1 MILKYDDI
9 TGLLPVVVQD
19 ADSGSVLMVGYMN
32 SDAYD
37 TTMTTRRVTFFS
49 RSRQELWMKGETSGN
64 VLNVVSIHADCDAD
78 ALLIKARPAG
88 PTCHTGSQSCFD
100 DQDAAFRL
108 ADLEDIIDLRDASG
122 DQHSYTVRLLREG
135 IHRCA
140 QKVGEEGLEVAL
152 AAVAAPDQLVDEV
165 ADLLYHILV
174 LLHVRGHRF
183 SEVEERLASR
193 NGRRMT
199 VTPS

>member
-37 TTMTTRRVTFFS
+37 MTMTTRRVTFFS
-49 RSRQELWMKGETSGN
+49 RSRQELWMKGEMSGN

-78 ALLIKARPAG
+78 SLLIKARPAG
-88 PTCHTGSQSCFD
+88 PTCHNGSRSCFD
-100 DQDAAFRL
+100 DQEVGFRIS
-108 ADLEDIIDLRDASG
+108 DLEDIIDLRGASG

-165 ADLLYHILV
+165 ADLLYHVLV
-174 LLHVRGHRF
+174 LLHIRGHRF

-193 NGRRMT
+193 NGRRMM
-199 VTPS
+199 VTSS